1 MRSILFVC
9 TANICRSPM
18 AEGVLRKL
26 LADEGLEGAF
36 EIDSVGTH
44 DYQIGQAP
52 FATAIEA
59 AKWRGYDITHL
70 VSRKISPDDF
80 DRFDFILGMDKL
92 NIRNLKTIA
101 PTRCKQKI
109 ELLLEYGDKFQG
121 KEIPDP
127 YGREG
132 KEFALA
138 LDMIEDG
145 CKGLVEMLKVTAA
158 RRAGAPPAR

>member
-18 AEGVLRKL
+18 AEGVFRKM
-26 LADEGLEGAF
+26 LADSGIKADL

-44 DYQIGQAP
+44 DYQVGKSPFPQAV
-52 FATAIEA
+52 AS
-59 AKWRGYDITHL
+59 AKRRGYDITHL
-70 VSRKISPDDF
+70 VARRLRPNDF
-80 DRFDFILGMDKL
+80 DHFDMILAMDRANMAHL
-92 NIRNLKTIA
+92 RTIA

-109 ELLLEYGDKFQG
+109 ELLLDYGDRYQG

-127 YGREG
+127 YGGQRKDFER
-132 KEFALA
+132 A

-145 CKGLVEMLKVTAA
+145 CKGLVELLASSPHV
-158 RRAGAPPAR
+158 RRG